1 MDAGLSEFF
10 EWGFK
15 AMMTGLVAVGFKSN
29 SDAHKK
35 AEAAEK
41 SLAEHKLEVAEKYAK
56 TDSVQKSFERLDD
69 RIDEVSQDIKT
80 LLQRVK

>member
-1 MDAGLSEFF
+1 MDVGLSEFF

-15 AMMTGLVAVGFKSN
+15 TMTAAGLAFGIKGVFG
-29 SDAHKK
+29 AHKK
-35 AEAAEK
+35 AEDNKEA
-41 SLAEHKLEVAEKYAK
+41 LAQFKLDASEKYAK
-56 TDSVQKSFERLDD
+56 TDSVQKSFERLDN

>member
-29 SDAHKK
+29 ASAHKK
-35 AEAAEK
+35 AEDAEK
-41 SLAEHKLEVAEKYAK
+41 SLAEFKLDAAEKYARA
-56 TDSVQKSFERLDD
+56 DSVQKSFERLDN
-69 RIDEVSQDIKT
+69 RIDEVSQDIKE
-80 LLQRVK
+80 LLKRVK